1 MAAGAD
7 ILGLKVPE
15 TSPFF
20 LAVLTIHV
28 LAALSCVVS
37 GAVAALSAKGSVR
50 HVRSG
55 RIYYWSL
62 GLVFVTATTMAAM
75 RWAED
80 YQLFVIGAIAMTAA
94 TIGYLHRRLRRPG
107 DTAHIT
113 GMGTSYIALLT
124 AFYVDNGKN
133 LPLWSQLPH
142 VAYWLLPTLIG
153 APLLAR
159 ALRRRR
165 DATFARVATAAA
177 PPTTQR

>member
-1 MAAGAD
+1 MVAAGAD
-7 ILGLKVPE
+7 ILGLEVPE

-20 LAVLTIHV
+20 LAVLAIHV
-28 LAALSCVVS
+28 LAAVSCVVS

-55 RIYYWSL
+55 RSYYCSL
-62 GLVFVTATTMAAM
+62 GLVFATATTMAAM

-80 YQLFVIGAIAMTAA
+80 YHLFVIGAIAMTAA

-133 LPLWSQLPH
+133 LPLWSHLPH
-142 VAYWLLPTLIG
+142 IAYWLLPTLIG
-153 APLLAR
+153 VPLLAR

-165 DATFARVATAAA
+165 DATFAHAATAAA
-177 PPTTQR
+177 PTTQH